1 MRAETFVAVL
11 AAFGLATASVGLAAL
26 AASPVAAYEA
36 GEERPGGDGT
46 SFKPRN
52 TSAFSQPTATMSFE
66 RQLDFKVGDGVF
78 RKLWVA
84 APASTESSD
93 GLGPIYNARS
103 CQGCHVK
110 DGRGRPPPEGE
121 EAVSLFLRLSIP
133 PQTDEERALLASH
146 RIAAVPDPTY
156 GTQLQNF
163 GIRGQLSEGR
173 MKIDYTELPVTL
185 ADGSTVSL
193 RRPSYGVVDLEQGPL
208 HPQVML
214 SPRVAPPMIG
224 MGFLEAVSEADILA
238 FADPDDRDGDGISGR
253 PNIGWNL
260 ETKQPQ
266 MGRFGWKA
274 IEPSVRQ
281 QVAGAFAGDMGLSSR
296 LAPQPWGD
304 CTPRQAACRQAAD
317 GSDPEESVEVPAR
330 MLDLVTF
337 YARNLAV
344 PARVNARDPVVL
356 RGKQVFADAGCAACH
371 RPSFTIGTAPDHPEQ
386 AHQTVF
392 PYSDLLLHDMGEG
405 LADHRPEGGA
415 SGSEWR
421 TPPLWGLGL
430 TQTVSGHTFLL
441 HDGRARGVLE
451 AILWHGGEAQSAR
464 DRVVALPRDDRDA
477 LLRFLN
483 SL

>member
-1 MRAETFVAVL
+1 MRTEALLAVI
-11 AAFGLATASVGLAAL
+11 AACGFATAAVGLSAL
-26 AASPVAAYEA
+26 AAAPMAAYEP
-36 GEERPGGDGT
+36 GEERPGGDAT

-52 TSAFSQPTATMSFE
+52 SSAFSQPSATMSFE

-110 DGRGRPPPEGE
+110 DGRGRPPPDGE

-133 PQTDEERALLASH
+133 PQTEEQRALLAAH
-146 RIAAVPDPTY
+146 RISVVPDPTY
-156 GTQLQNF
+156 GSQLQNF
-163 GIRGQLSEGR
+163 GIRGQLAEGR
-173 MKIDYTELPVTL
+173 MKFDYTELPVKL
-185 ADGSTVSL
+185 ADGTVVSL
-193 RRPSYGVVDLEQGPL
+193 RRPSYSITDLEQGPL

-224 MGFLEAVSEADILA
+224 MGFLETIAEGDILA
-238 FADPDDRDGDGISGR
+238 WADPDDRNGDGISGR
-253 PNIGWNL
+253 ANTGWNI
-260 ETKQPQ
+260 EAGRPQ
-266 MGRFGWKA
+266 LGRFGWKA
-274 IEPSVRQ
+274 IEPTVRQ
-281 QVAGAFAGDMGLSSR
+281 QVAGAFAGDMGLSSA

-304 CTPRQAACRQAAD
+304 CTPRQEACRRAAD
-317 GSDPEESVEVPAR
+317 GNDAAEGVEVPAR

-344 PARVNARDPVVL
+344 PARIDARDPVVL
-356 RGKQVFADAGCAACH
+356 RGKQVFTDAGCAACH
-371 RPSFTIGTAPDHPEQ
+371 RPSFTIGAAPDHPEQ
-386 AHQTVF
+386 AGQTVF
-392 PYSDLLLHDMGEG
+392 PYTDLLLHDMGDG
-405 LADHRPEGGA
+405 LADHRPEGMA

-441 HDGRARGVLE
+441 HDGRARDVLE
-451 AILWHGGEAQSAR
+451 AILWHGGEAQQAR
-464 DRVVALPRDDRDA
+464 DRVVALPKEDRDA